1 MANISTGIKLAIAG
15 VVIAAATAYMAFLGA
30 SSSWQYYVTVQ
41 ECVKKSPRFT
51 GQRIRVSGT
60 IVPGTLKP
68 TPDGCRDGSIQ
79 YTAITLNKKRQ
90 HLVKNRI
97 TMKKTKFIIATLAC
111 FAAARTLNVTRQ
123 RASKPRET
131 IDLIRQERTD
141 CDSKMPG
148 PVMADI
154 WLRATHIGPVLE
166 GILNEPH
173 TEARRA
179 FN

>member
-1 MANISTGIKLAIAG
+1 MGRSNAERTFPDDASCKMSAAGDIYVLVSCHCQKSTLNNTRPLRGCL
-15 VVIAAATAYMAFLGA
+15 
-30 SSSWQYYVTVQ
+30 
-41 ECVKKSPRFT
+41 R
-51 GQRIRVSGT
+51 
-60 IVPGTLKP
+60 
-68 TPDGCRDGSIQ
+68 CRDGSIQ